1 MNGNQ
6 WRFLWFVGLIWLMLL
21 AACTPSQENPPK
33 PSTTPSATLTPTSPA
48 ALALPSLTPVPVCN
62 RLEIEI
68 EYHQV
73 QKAPMLEAEFIA
85 EGRIPLTLDS
95 NHKPPKVQGSGS
107 TEVGGGGQAGECV
120 FQYSGTMQ
128 YQMEGT
134 LLLDRQPPLL
144 RLSGRRDTP
153 NLDVVPV
160 SGICGGGLLRPII
173 GEEIGTVELPFQD
186 GSELRWNFQFPTIE
200 GESTW
205 RLYLLCP

>member
-1 MNGNQ
+1 MNGNK
-6 WRFLWFVGLIWLMLL
+6 WRFLWFVGLIWLILL
-21 AACTPSQENPPK
+21 AACAPAGENPTHP
-33 PSTTPSATLTPTSPA
+33 PALPSATPTPTGVPQII
-48 ALALPSLTPVPVCN
+48 LPSPTATPFCT

-68 EYHQV
+68 KHHQV
-73 QKAPMLEAEFIA
+73 QQAHDLQAELTA

-95 NHKPPKVQGSGS
+95 NHNPPKVQGSGG

-128 YQMEGT
+128 YQLEGT

-205 RLYLLCP
+205 RLHLLCP